1 MVSKW
6 FVREA
11 LTVSIDCTGLEAW
24 NMMSKH
30 NEPYVFITDPAAD
43 HKIAAFIRNTDLMP
57 SLDNNGQGL
66 NRPIR
71 NLPFHTS
78 LVFIQKEADMLD
90 FFKVFGEEVVVIL
103 NKTGHPEG
111 YLRREDILY
120 YLLTNQSAGTDW
132 IRSLLNSIPMGIII
146 TDSYGRIENFS
157 SEALRMI
164 RLTPEELRKKRI
176 GDILDQEKF
185 EKVIDHGETILNDI
199 ILNERIGVLADF
211 APIRNQHGSIT
222 GALIILQDLPYIEN
236 MSTELE
242 YVKNLNMDLQAILSS
257 IYDEILVV
265 DENGVLLRYSGNLIQ
280 DFWEIE
286 KEQLIGINLMELEH
300 EGTFFSAI
308 VKMVLEKRKKISVTQ
323 ESRSGKNVLAVGNPV
338 FNEKGKLER
347 IVIALR
353 DITETMMLKE
363 ELLQVKKI
371 SEKYKRELEH
381 LRDQKTYIPQRQVI
395 YGSEKIDKVMK
406 YIQKVA
412 NVSSTVLL
420 TGESGVGKE
429 VFARTIHEMGP
440 RSTKP
445 FIKVNCGAI
454 PEALLESELFGYE
467 KGAFTGANTSGK
479 LGYFQMANKGILFL
493 DEIGEMPLNL
503 QVKLLRVLQER
514 EIIRVGGTQVEE
526 VDVQII
532 AATNKNLEKM
542 VEERL
547 FREDLFYRLNVIP
560 IQIPPLRE
568 RPEDI
573 PLLSLHFLQKF
584 NEKYERSHQLSQ
596 DALDVL
602 ESYSWP
608 GNVRQLQN
616 IIERIV
622 VTADEDLIESEAITP
637 LLSKGKRDR
646 IPRRVNKIIPLK
658 EATKALEEQ
667 LIKMAMEEYK
677 TTSMAAKVLGVS
689 QSTVSRKYQEIQEK
703 QERGE
708 EIGIHI

>member
-1 MVSKW
+1 MVSTQ

-11 LTVSIDCTGLEAW
+11 LTVSIDCTGFEAW
-24 NMMSKH
+24 NIMSQH
-30 NEPYVFITDPAAD
+30 NEPYVFITDPAAEGR
-43 HKIAAFIRNTDLMP
+43 IVAFIRNTDLMP
-57 SLDNNGQGL
+57 SLDHHGQWL
-66 NRPIR
+66 NRPIQS
-71 NLPFHTS
+71 LPLQTN
-78 LVFIQKEADMLD
+78 VMFIQKEADMLD

-103 NKTGHPEG
+103 DKNERPLG

-146 TDSYGRIENFS
+146 SDSDGKIENFS

-164 RLTPEELRKKRI
+164 RLTPEEMRQKRI
-176 GDILDQEKF
+176 GEILDQEKF
-185 EKVIDHGETILNDI
+185 EKVVENGETILNHI
-199 ILNERIGVLADF
+199 VLNERIGVLADF
-211 APIRNQHGSIT
+211 APIRNQHGNIT
-222 GALIILQDLPYIEN
+222 GALTILQDLPYIEK
-236 MSTELE
+236 MSMELE
-242 YVKNLNMDLQAILSS
+242 FVKNLNMDLQAILSS

-265 DENGVLLRYSGNLIQ
+265 DHNGVLLRYSGNLIQ

-308 VKMVLEKRKKISVTQ
+308 VKMVIERRKKISVTQ

-338 FNEKGKLER
+338 YGDKGKLER

-363 ELLQVKKI
+363 ELLQVKKM

-381 LRDQKTYIPQRQVI
+381 LRDQKTYVQHRQVI

-467 KGAFTGANTSGK
+467 KGAFTGANSNGK
-479 LGYFQMANKGILFL
+479 PGYFQMANKGILFL

-532 AATNKNLEKM
+532 TATNKNLEKM
-542 VEERL
+542 VEERT

-560 IQIPPLRE
+560 IHIPPLRE

-584 NEKYERSHQLSQ
+584 NEKYERKHQLSQ

-616 IIERIV
+616 IIERII
-622 VTADEDLIESEAITP
+622 VTADDDLIESDSITP
-637 LLSKGKRDR
+637 LLSKGKKDR
-646 IPRRVNKIIPLK
+646 TARRIHKIIPLK

-708 EIGIHI
+708 EIGIQI